1 MSRMNMPATAKNA
14 VKINPERVDAL
25 IRECAAQ
32 YIVPRF
38 KKLAQGDINTK
49 SGPHD
54 LVTIAD
60 RETEEALD
68 RALTEMF
75 PGSIVIGEEGISA
88 GLKSVETLQETDKII
103 WVADPVDG
111 TYNFVH
117 GNPEFAVMLAC
128 VVNGETR
135 FGWIYDVPGDRM
147 LYAEKGAGAFIDGSR
162 LKTAAAKPLSESKG
176 FTGSR
181 YFPKHLR
188 PLIKSFVREF
198 DALHTLSCAGHEYI
212 RVASGQY
219 DFSIY
224 NRIRPWDH
232 LAGSLAVQEAGGC
245 VAKWD
250 GSPYTPQ
257 DDGGGLV
264 VASNETLLKAL
275 QEKIINKL
283 VEDYKE

>member
-1 MSRMNMPATAKNA
+1 MRGGT
-14 VKINPERVDAL
+14 
-25 IRECAAQ
+25 
-32 YIVPRF
+32 YIIPRF
-38 KKLAQGDINTK
+38 KKLATDDIDTK
-49 SGPHD
+49 SGPND

-68 RALTEMF
+68 RALTKMF
-75 PGSIVIGEEGISA
+75 PGSIVIGEEGISS
-88 GLKSVETLQETDKII
+88 GLKKVETLQEKDNVI

-135 FGWIYDVPGDRM
+135 FGWIYDVPGNRM
-147 LYAEKGAGAFIDGSR
+147 LFAEKGAGAFIDGAR
-162 LKTAAAKPLSESKG
+162 LKTAASKPLAETKG

-188 PLIKSFVREF
+188 PLIKSFVKEF

-212 RVASGQY
+212 RVASGLY

-224 NRIRPWDH
+224 NRTRPWDH
-232 LAGSLAVQEAGGC
+232 LAGTLAVSEAGGC

-264 VASNETLLKAL
+264 VAANEELLAAL
-275 QEKIINKL
+275 QKKIIDKL
-283 VEDYKE
+283 REGEKS